1 MNDAQEKLNV
11 EDGAEVRPFYDY
23 GVGVDTHRD
32 FIQVCVLVR
41 QGDAIK
47 RYESEHLTAW
57 ENLVGAGKWARRVIM
72 EKSVPTIEPEPL
84 RYSIESTSTYHLPVL
99 KAFQGKP
106 SVVNPI
112 LASTGRRKT
121 DKLDARMLSYQSMTG
136 LWPESF
142 IVSPEIQEFRLLMKQ
157 RGCHLRECTAI
168 TNRINNY
175 ILRFGHTLGSYQSI
189 RGKECR
195 ALIEDMCGDGF
206 VYGGGNLAIG
216 AGRFICPDGLPSGV
230 KKIILE
236 MYVEYDL
243 HNEKAEYY
251 QKQALRYAKNIF
263 WETDSG
269 YVKGDKL
276 IDNLLSVPSVGVITA
291 LLWLAEIVTPLR
303 FGSAPQLAAY
313 CGCDPSLKVSAGV
326 VTSQTRRKGNA
337 KLHHQ
342 LMMAAGACINRH
354 SEPFGQWGRV
364 IHRKHV
370 KGGYKKACG
379 AVSRRIA
386 VSMYYVHKLN
396 VPFSYDKYNFYKFDV
411 PDLPIGDMGLS
422 KRVESL
428 LVSKGLTFCKIVS
441 SKIVF
446 TGFFAYSP
454 KLFLQECNFSK
465 IAVLKV
471 SNLTQIALKPQKN
484 FSLYIGSFR
493 PSVAGKNW
501 VIEQKR
507 PYFSPFAGKV
517 FFASAECL
525 FTYIGY

>member
-1 MNDAQEKLNV
+1 MNDVLKKLKV
-11 EDGAEVRPFYDY
+11 EDGAEVTPFYDY

-41 QGDAIK
+41 QGDIIK
-47 RYESEHLTAW
+47 RYESEHTTAW
-57 ENLVGAGKWARRVIM
+57 ENLVSAGGWARRIIR

-84 RYSIESTSTYHLPVL
+84 RYSIESTSTYHMPVL

-106 SVVNPI
+106 SVVNPV
-112 LASTGRRKT
+112 LASPGRRKT
-121 DKLDARMLSYQSMTG
+121 DKLDARLLSYQSMTG

-142 IVSPEIQEFRLLMKQ
+142 IASPEIQEFRLLMKQ

-195 ALIEDMCGDGF
+195 ALIEDMCSDGYVCGD
-206 VYGGGNLAIG
+206 GNLAIG
-216 AGRFICPDGLPSGV
+216 ARRFICPDGLPDGV
-230 KKIILE
+230 KKIIME
-236 MYVEYDL
+236 MYAEYDQ
-243 HNEKAEYY
+243 HSEKVDYY
-251 QKQALRYAKNIF
+251 QKQALEYAKNIF
-263 WETDSG
+263 WETGDG
-269 YVKGDKL
+269 YVKGNKL
-276 IDNLLSVPSVGVITA
+276 INNLLTVPSVGVITA

-303 FGSAPQLAAY
+303 FGTAPQLAAY
-313 CGCDPSLKVSAGV
+313 CGCDPSLKVSAGT
-326 VTSQTRRKGNA
+326 VTSHTRRKGNA

-354 SEPFGQWGRV
+354 SEPFGQWGHA

-396 VPFSYDKYNFYKFDV
+396 VPFSYDNYNFYKFDV
-411 PDLPIGDMGLS
+411 PDLPTESMGLS

-428 LVSKGLTFCKIVS
+428 LLANGLSNSKFIAESYTIGNIYD
-441 SKIVF
+441 IR
-446 TGFFAYSP
+446 GFGKKAA
-454 KLFLQECNFSK
+454 QEINCWIQAN
-465 IAVLKV
+465 
-471 SNLTQIALKPQKN
+471 KN
-484 FSLYIGSFR
+484 HNGTKEEH
-493 PSVAGKNW
+493 A
-501 VIEQKR
+501 
-507 PYFSPFAGKV
+507 
-517 FFASAECL
+517 
-525 FTYIGY
+525 